1 MDKSEI
7 IFQATPSPLN
17 HVLTTIFII
26 ITVGGYFVGVNYF
39 VLFNFDKGYQSFTDN
54 SPLFLSPRIQ
64 LIILAT
70 NILLFRFMIVKW
82 NREQTGRGLL
92 LVIVIAFVFQLISK
106 QKTLPEPE

>member
-1 MDKSEI
+1 MGLINRLLRDSILSGMVIGI
-7 IFQATPSPLN
+7 IS
-17 HVLTTIFII
+17 
-26 ITVGGYFVGVNYF
+26 ITLDYF

-64 LIILAT
+64 LIILAI

-92 LVIVIAFVFQLISK
+92 LVIVIAMAGYMINRKYHFN
-106 QKTLPEPE
+106 